1 MPTVKFTSNLK
12 RFFKNIKP
20 IELPGDN
27 VQSLIVASEKHYQG
41 LSDYLLDESG
51 YLRPHVNIYIG
62 NTLIKDRKGLTDQV
76 KSGES
81 VYIVQ
86 AISGG

>member
-12 RFFKNIKP
+12 RFFKELKP
-20 IELPGDN
+20 MDLPGND
-27 VQSLIVASEKHYQG
+27 VHTLIKAAESYYQG
-41 LSDYLLDESG
+41 LSSYLLDESG
-51 YLRPHVNIYIG
+51 TLRPHVNIYVG
-62 NTLIKDRKGLTDQV
+62 NTMIKDRKGLSDEV
-76 KSGES
+76 RNGEV

>member
-1 MPTVKFTSNLK
+1 MPIVKFTSNLK
-12 RFFKNIKP
+12 RFFKDIQTT
-20 IELPGDN
+20 ELPGNN
-27 VQSLIVASEKHYQG
+27 VQSLIAAAEKHYKG
-41 LSDYLLDESG
+41 LSGYLLDDCG
-51 YLRPHVNIYIG
+51 HLRPHINIYIG
-62 NTLIKDRKGLTDQV
+62 NTLIKDRKGLTDKV